1 MTLRDFPNFPFLLKN
16 GKELQFCAK
25 KIPEIQQQ
33 SRQLPSF
40 SAGTIRSQNSR
51 FSAAFRG
58 QTSLTSFLSETQS
71 RGRELGRNIP
81 VFLYIY
87 LVFGVEG
94 SAFRS
99 VLENQ
104 EKLIHAFKE

>member
-1 MTLRDFPNFPFLLKN
+1 MTLRDFPNFLFLLKN

-71 RGRELGRNIP
+71 RGRNIP

-94 SAFRS
+94 SAFGS